1 MALPVVVVTRP
12 LVLTNQDNGRL
23 PASILFDTPGRAGGP
38 VVRLVQPATRAWR
51 ALAAAAA
58 TAGHTLKTT
67 SLVDSYRSYEV
78 QARVFQERYQ
88 PEPIAG
94 RPRKWWNGEWWY
106 QRYGTA
112 PAAVPGTSN
121 HGWGLAA
128 DVGEERDGDTGTES
142 MDAATLDWLVDHEL
156 DYGFSHELQEEPWH
170 IRYWAGDVIPAAV
183 LAYEEDDVTPEDV
196 QQVWANNVTD
206 DTDQRSAGG
215 ALWVARQN
223 AKAANDRLAG
233 VAPIVDAVRDDILR
247 RVKALELA
255 VTDVSEKLDRVITVL
270 EGAGGTV
277 PTKVGLTDE
286 ALADVR
292 EIVDAESVAPSE
304 IHEE

>member
-23 PASILFDTPGRAGGP
+23 PTSILFDTPGRAGGP
-38 VVRLVQPATRAWR
+38 TVRLVEPATRAWR
-51 ALAAAAA
+51 ALTAAAAA
-58 TAGHTLKTT
+58 AGHTLKTT

-78 QARVFQERYQ
+78 QVRVFRERYTTT
-88 PEPIAG
+88 PIAG
-94 RPRKWWNGEWWY
+94 APTKTWFVQTWY
-106 QRYGTA
+106 QRPGTA
-112 PAAVPGTSN
+112 SAAVPGTSN

-183 LAYEEDDVTPEDV
+183 RAYEEDDVTPEDV

-206 DTDQRSAGG
+206 DTDQRSAGS

-255 VTDVSEKLDRVITVL
+255 VTSVNTKLDQVIAAL
-270 EGAGGTV
+270 ESAGGTV

-286 ALADVR
+286 ALAEVR